1 MSESLEA
8 DVKTNPQ
15 GDPITSLEPEQKT
28 NPQGDP
34 ITSVAAPKSVDK
46 VDKKDPHAEAKRQKV
61 VTPEWMFKEAP
72 RVREFITGSEVAK
85 EAVRRSNVDF
95 SVAYPITPQSE
106 TMQLIGVLYGEGY
119 VKEYYRGEE
128 EYGVMSAI
136 AGASRA
142 GVRCFTA
149 TAGPGTLRGLE
160 PIASWPGHRLPA
172 VVMFTCRVV
181 NAPLAIQPD
190 NIEISYL
197 LNCGMILFH
206 AENQQDLF
214 DFIMAAF
221 IIGEKN
227 DVTLPVGVA
236 CDGFFVTH
244 ARGYV
249 RMQDREF
256 KLPPREAW
264 RGAVP
269 VLDAENPPAR
279 LSRDAPVQKSNFMA
293 YNIHAVWQQEV
304 WAGVERSKKYI
315 NKYINGMLTAENV
328 EGADALIVAS
338 GSAAAQSREAI
349 RLCKEKGINIGL
361 IKIRSL
367 RPFPTV
373 ELRQLCAKA
382 KLIVI
387 PEFNYVGWLA
397 KEVATAIFGH
407 SQAKIIAGPHVYGG
421 QSMPVELILDEV
433 ESGLTGKKS
442 TNVPQ
447 SAIMGTDVDPAAV
460 AHFMQNI

>member
-1 MSESLEA
+1 MSNPLESET
-8 DVKTNPQ
+8 KTNPQ
-15 GDPITSLEPEQKT
+15 GDPITS
-28 NPQGDP
+28 
-34 ITSVAAPKSVDK
+34 AAPVK
-46 VDKKDPHAEAKRQKV
+46 VSGAMKDPHEGAKKQRV
-61 VTPEWMFKEAP
+61 VTPEYMFFEAP
-72 RVREFITGSEVAK
+72 RKREFITGSEAAK
-85 EAVRRSNVDF
+85 EAIRRSNVDLAI
-95 SVAYPITPQSE
+95 AYPITPQSE
-106 TMQLIGVLYGEGY
+106 TMQLVGVLYGEGH

-128 EYGVMSAI
+128 EIGVMAAI
-136 AGASRA
+136 AGGSRA

-160 PIASWPGHRLPA
+160 GIASWPGHRLPA
-172 VVMFTCRVV
+172 VAMFTCRVV

-190 NIEISYL
+190 NIEIAYL
-197 LNCGMILFH
+197 LNCGMVLFH

-214 DFIMAAF
+214 DFIMKGF
-221 IIGEKN
+221 IISEQN

-249 RMQDREF
+249 DMMEKGV
-256 KLPPREAW
+256 KLPPRQPW

-304 WAGVERSKKYI
+304 WAAVERSRRYI
-315 NKYINGMLTAENV
+315 EQYMGGLCTAENV
-328 EGADALIVAS
+328 EGAEAVIVAS

-349 RLCKEKGINIGL
+349 RLCKEQGVNVGL

-367 RPFPTV
+367 RPFPIK
-373 ELRQLCAKA
+373 ELRRLCAKA
-382 KLIVI
+382 KLIVV

-397 KEVATAIFGH
+397 KDVAAAIYGY
-407 SQAKIIAGPHVYGG
+407 SNAKIVAGPHVYGG
-421 QSMPVELILDEV
+421 MSMPVEMIVDEV
-433 ESGLTGKKS
+433 IGGLTGKKS
-442 TNVPQ
+442 ITVPD
-447 SAIMGTDVDPAAV
+447 SAIMGRDVSQADV

>member
-1 MSESLEA
+1 MSDALESET
-8 DVKTNPQ
+8 KTNPQ
-15 GDPITSLEPEQKT
+15 GDPITS
-28 NPQGDP
+28 
-34 ITSVAAPKSVDK
+34 AAPVPSTTTQGGR
-46 VDKKDPHAEAKRQKV
+46 KDPHAEAKKQKV
-61 VTPEWMFKEAP
+61 VTPEFMFKEAP
-72 RVREFITGSEVAK
+72 REREFITGSECAK
-85 EAVRRSNVDF
+85 EAVRRSNVDM

-106 TMQLIGVLYGEGY
+106 TLQLIGVLYGEGY
-119 VKEYYRGEE
+119 VKEFYRGEE

-136 AGASRA
+136 AGGSRA

-190 NIEISYL
+190 NIEIAYL
-197 LNCGMILFH
+197 LQCGMIVFH

-214 DFIMAAF
+214 DFIMKAF
-221 IIGEKN
+221 IISEKN
-227 DVTLPVGVA
+227 DVTLPVGVC

-244 ARGYV
+244 ARGYCS
-249 RMQDREF
+249 MQDKGY
-256 KLPPREAW
+256 KLPGREAW

-304 WAGVERSKKYI
+304 WAAVERSRKYI
-315 NKYINGMLTAENV
+315 ELYMDGLIEACNV
-328 EGADALIVAS
+328 EGADVLLIAS

-349 RLCKEKGINIGL
+349 RVCTEKGIHAGL

-367 RPFPTV
+367 RPFPTE
-373 ELRQLCAKA
+373 ELRKLCRKA

-397 KEVATAIFGH
+397 RDVAAAIYGY
-407 SQAKIIAGPHVYGG
+407 SNAAIVRGPHVYGG
-421 QSMPVELILDEV
+421 MSMPVEMIVDEIV
-433 ESGLTGKKS
+433 AGLTGKKS
-442 TNVPQ
+442 STVPQ
-447 SAIMGTDVDPAAV
+447 SAIMGKVDPAEV

>member
-1 MSESLEA
+1 MSESLDTE
-8 DVKTNPQ
+8 V
-15 GDPITSLEPEQKT
+15 KT

-34 ITSVAAPKSVDK
+34 ITSVAAAPKAEV
-46 VDKKDPHAEAKRQKV
+46 KKDPHAEAKKQRV
-61 VTPEWMFKEAP
+61 VTPEYMFFEAP
-72 RVREFITGSEVAK
+72 RTKEFITGSEAAK
-85 EAVRRSNVDF
+85 EAVRRANVDL
-95 SVAYPITPQSE
+95 SIAYPITPQSE

-149 TAGPGTLRGLE
+149 TAGPGTLRGIE

-172 VVMFTCRVV
+172 VCMFTCRVV

-190 NIEISYL
+190 NIEVSYL
-197 LNCGMILFH
+197 LNCGMIVFH
-206 AENQQDLF
+206 AENQQDMF
-214 DFIMAAF
+214 DFIMKGF
-221 IIGEKN
+221 IISEMN
-227 DVTLPVGVA
+227 DVTLPVGVC

-249 RMQDREF
+249 HMQEKGI

-304 WAGVERSKKYI
+304 WAAVERSRKYI
-315 NKYINGMLTAENV
+315 NKFMGGLCSAENM
-328 EGADALIVAS
+328 ENADAVIIAA
-338 GSAAAQSREAI
+338 GSAAAQSREAV
-349 RLCKEKGINIGL
+349 RLCADKGIKVGL
-361 IKIRSL
+361 IKVRSL
-367 RPFPTV
+367 RPFPTE
-373 ELRQLCAKA
+373 ELRQLCKNT

-397 KEVATAIFGH
+397 REVATAIYGH
-407 SQAKIIAGPHVYGG
+407 SKAKIIAGPHVYGG
-421 QSMPVELILDEV
+421 QSMPVELIVDEV

-442 TNVPQ
+442 TNVAL
-447 SAIMGTDVDPAAV
+447 SAIMGTDVDQGAV
-460 AHFMQNI
+460 SHFMQNI

>member
-1 MSESLEA
+1 MSEALESE
-8 DVKTNPQ
+8 V
-15 GDPITSLEPEQKT
+15 KT

-34 ITSVAAPKSVDK
+34 ITSVAAQKADV
-46 VDKKDPHAEAKRQKV
+46 KKDPHAEAKKQKV
-61 VTPEWMFKEAP
+61 VSPEYMFLEAP
-72 RVREFITGSEVAK
+72 RTREFITGSEAAK
-85 EAVRRSNVDF
+85 EAVRRSNVDV
-95 SVAYPITPQSE
+95 SIAYPITPQSE

-119 VKEYYRGEE
+119 VKEYFRGEE

-149 TAGPGTLRGLE
+149 TAGPGTLRGIE

-172 VVMFTCRVV
+172 VAMFTCRVV

-197 LNCGMILFH
+197 LNCGMIVFH
-206 AENQQDLF
+206 AENQQDMF
-214 DFIMAAF
+214 DFIMKGF
-221 IIGEKN
+221 IISEKN
-227 DVTLPVGVA
+227 DVTLPVGVC

-249 RMQDREF
+249 HMQERGI

-304 WAGVERSKKYI
+304 WAAVERSRKYI
-315 NKYINGMLTAENV
+315 INYMDGLLSAENV
-328 EGADALIVAS
+328 DDADVLIVAS
-338 GSAAAQSREAI
+338 GSAAAQSREAM
-349 RLCKEKGINIGL
+349 RLCKEKGIKVGL

-367 RPFPTV
+367 RPFPTL

-397 KEVATAIFGH
+397 KDVAAAIYGY
-407 SQAKIIAGPHVYGG
+407 SKAKIIGGPRVYGG
-421 QSMPVELILDEV
+421 QSMPVELIVDEV
-433 ESGLTGKKS
+433 ESGATGKKS
-442 TNVPQ
+442 TNVAMSQ
-447 SAIMGTDVDPAAV
+447 IMGMTDSDQEAMG
-460 AHFMQNI
+460 HFMRSI

>member
-1 MSESLEA
+1 MSET
-8 DVKTNPQ
+8 KTNPQ
-15 GDPITSLEPEQKT
+15 GDPVTSMEPEQKT

-34 ITSVAAPKSVDK
+34 ITSVAVPKADAK
-46 VDKKDPHAEAKRQKV
+46 QDPHEAAKKQRV
-61 VTPEWMFKEAP
+61 VTPEYMFFEAP
-72 RVREFITGSEVAK
+72 RTKEFITGSESAK
-85 EAVRRSNVDF
+85 EAVRRSNVDL
-95 SVAYPITPQSE
+95 SIAYPITPQSE

-136 AGASRA
+136 AGGSRA

-172 VVMFTCRVV
+172 VAMFTCRVV

-190 NIEISYL
+190 NIEVSYL
-197 LNCGMILFH
+197 LNCGMIVFH
-206 AENQQDLF
+206 AENQQDMF
-214 DFIMAAF
+214 DFIMAGF
-221 IIGEKN
+221 MISEMN
-227 DVTLPVGVA
+227 DVTLPIGVC

-249 RMQDREF
+249 RMPEKGI
-256 KLPPREAW
+256 KLPPRQAW

-304 WAGVERSKKYI
+304 WAAVERSRKYI
-315 NKYINGMLTAENV
+315 DRYMGGMCTAENM
-328 EGADALIVAS
+328 ENADAVIIAS
-338 GSAAAQSREAI
+338 GSAAAQSREAA
-349 RLCKEKGINIGL
+349 RLCKDKGIKVGL

-367 RPFPTV
+367 RPFPTQALR
-373 ELRQLCAKA
+373 ELCKDT
-382 KLIVI
+382 KVIVI

-397 KEVATAIFGH
+397 KEVATAIYGH
-407 SQAKIIAGPHVYGG
+407 SKAKIIAGPHVYGG

-442 TNVPQ
+442 TNVPL
-447 SAIMGTDVDPAAV
+447 SAIMGGVDDPAAM
-460 AHFMQNI
+460 AHFMRSI

>member
-1 MSESLEA
+1 MMSEALEA
-8 DVKTNPQ
+8 
-15 GDPITSLEPEQKT
+15 EQKT

-34 ITSVAAPKSVDK
+34 ITSVAAPKPTETSAR
-46 VDKKDPHAEAKRQKV
+46 KDPHAEAKRQRV
-61 VTPEWMFKEAP
+61 VTPEYLFLEAP
-72 RVREFITGSEVAK
+72 RTKEFITGSEAAK
-85 EAVRRSNVDF
+85 EAVRRSNVDLAI
-95 SVAYPITPQSE
+95 AYPITPQSE

-128 EYGVMSAI
+128 EVGVMAAI
-136 AGASRA
+136 AGGSRA

-149 TAGPGTLRGLE
+149 TAGPGTLRGME
-160 PIASWPGHRLPA
+160 GIASWPGHRLPA
-172 VVMFTCRVV
+172 VAMFTCRVV

-190 NIEISYL
+190 NIEVAYL
-197 LNCGMILFH
+197 LNCGMIVLH
-206 AENQQDLF
+206 AENQQDMF
-214 DFIMAAF
+214 DFILAGF
-221 IIGEKN
+221 TISEKN
-227 DVTLPVGVA
+227 DVTLPVGVC

-249 RMQDREF
+249 RMQERGI

-304 WAGVERSKKYI
+304 WAAVERSRKYI
-315 NKYINGMLTAENV
+315 NQYMGGLLSAENM
-328 EGADALIVAS
+328 ENADAVIIAS
-338 GSAAAQSREAI
+338 GSAAAQSREAA
-349 RLCKEKGINIGL
+349 RLCADKGIKVGL
-361 IKIRSL
+361 IKVRSL
-367 RPFPTV
+367 RPFPTD
-373 ELRQLCAKA
+373 ELRKLCKDA

-397 KEVATAIFGH
+397 REVATAIYGH
-407 SQAKIIAGPHVYGG
+407 SKAKIIAGPHVYGG

-442 TNVPQ
+442 TNVPL
-447 SAIMGTDVDPAAV
+447 SAIMGADVNQADV
-460 AHFMQNI
+460 THFMQNI

>member
-1 MSESLEA
+1 MSDSLASE
-8 DVKTNPQ
+8 VKA
-15 GDPITSLEPEQKT
+15 

-34 ITSVAAPKSVDK
+34 ITSVAPQKTAPSEAR
-46 VDKKDPHAEAKRQKV
+46 KDPHAEAKKQRV
-61 VTPEWMFKEAP
+61 VTPEYMFLEAP
-72 RVREFITGSEVAK
+72 RTREFITGSEAAK
-85 EAVRRSNVDF
+85 EAIRRSNVDLA
-95 SVAYPITPQSE
+95 VAYPITPQSE
-106 TMQLIGVLYGEGY
+106 TMQLVGVLYGEGY

-128 EYGVMSAI
+128 EIGVMAAI
-136 AGASRA
+136 AGGSRA

-160 PIASWPGHRLPA
+160 GIVSWPGHRLPA
-172 VVMFTCRVV
+172 VAFFTCRVV

-190 NIEISYL
+190 NIEMAYL
-197 LNCGMILFH
+197 LNSGMVVFH
-206 AENQQDLF
+206 AENQQDVF
-214 DFIMAAF
+214 DFIMKGF
-221 IIGEKN
+221 VISEQN
-227 DVTLPVGVA
+227 DVTLPVGVC

-249 RMQDREF
+249 HMQERGI
-256 KLPPREAW
+256 KLPPRDAW

-304 WAGVERSKKYI
+304 WAANERARKYI
-315 NKYINGMLTAENV
+315 GRFMGGLCTAEHTDD
-328 EGADALIVAS
+328 ADAILIAS

-349 RLCKEKGINIGL
+349 RLCAEKGIHAGL

-367 RPFPTV
+367 RPFPIP

-397 KEVATAIFGH
+397 KDVAAAIYGH
-407 SQAKIIAGPHVYGG
+407 SKAKIIAGPHVYGG
-421 QSMPVELILDEV
+421 QSMPVELIVDEV
-433 ESGLTGKKS
+433 EAGLTGKRS
-442 TNVPQ
+442 TNVPM

>member
-1 MSESLEA
+1 MSESLDTE
-8 DVKTNPQ
+8 V
-15 GDPITSLEPEQKT
+15 KT

-34 ITSVAAPKSVDK
+34 ITSVAAAPKTEV
-46 VDKKDPHAEAKRQKV
+46 KKDPHAEAKKQRV
-61 VTPEWMFKEAP
+61 VTSEYMFFEAP
-72 RVREFITGSEVAK
+72 RTKEFITGSEAAK
-85 EAVRRSNVDF
+85 EAIRRSNVDMAI
-95 SVAYPITPQSE
+95 AYPITPQSE
-106 TMQLIGVLYGEGY
+106 TMQLVGVLYGEGY

-128 EYGVMSAI
+128 EVGVMAAI
-136 AGASRA
+136 AGGSRA

-160 PIASWPGHRLPA
+160 GIASWPGHRLPA
-172 VVMFTCRVV
+172 VAMFTCRVV

-190 NIEISYL
+190 NIEIAYL
-197 LNCGMILFH
+197 LNCGMVVFH
-206 AENQQDLF
+206 AENQQDMF
-214 DFIMAAF
+214 DFIMKGF
-221 IIGEKN
+221 IISEMN
-227 DVTLPVGVA
+227 DVTLPVGVC

-249 RMQDREF
+249 RMQEKGI

-304 WAGVERSKKYI
+304 WAAVERSRKYI
-315 NKYINGMLTAENV
+315 NKFMGGLCSAENMDK
-328 EGADALIVAS
+328 ADAVIIAS
-338 GSAAAQSREAI
+338 GSAAAQSREAA
-349 RLCKEKGINIGL
+349 RLCADKGVKVGL
-361 IKIRSL
+361 IKVRSL
-367 RPFPTV
+367 RPFPTE
-373 ELRQLCAKA
+373 ELRQLCKNT

-397 KEVATAIFGH
+397 REVATAIYGH
-407 SQAKIIAGPHVYGG
+407 SKAKIIAGPHVYGG
-421 QSMPVELILDEV
+421 QSMPVELIVDEV

-442 TNVPQ
+442 TNVPL
-447 SAIMGTDVDPAAV
+447 SAIMGTDVDQSAV
-460 AHFMQNI
+460 SHFMQNI

>member
-1 MSESLEA
+1 MSET
-8 DVKTNPQ
+8 KTNPQ

-34 ITSVAAPKSVDK
+34 ITSVAAPKPTGDV
-46 VDKKDPHAEAKRQKV
+46 KKDPHAEAKRQRV
-61 VTPEWMFKEAP
+61 VTPEYMFFNAP
-72 RVREFITGSEVAK
+72 RTKEFITGSEAAK
-85 EAVRRSNVDF
+85 EAVRRSNVDL
-95 SVAYPITPQSE
+95 SIAYPITPQSE

-136 AGASRA
+136 AGGSRA

-160 PIASWPGHRLPA
+160 PIVSWPGHRLPA
-172 VVMFTCRVV
+172 VAMFTCRVV

-190 NIEISYL
+190 NIEIAYL
-197 LNCGMILFH
+197 LNCGMVVFH
-206 AENQQDLF
+206 AENQQDMF
-214 DFIMAAF
+214 DFLMIGF
-221 IIGEKN
+221 IIGEMN
-227 DVTLPVGVA
+227 DVTLPVGVC

-249 RMQDREF
+249 RMPEKGI

-304 WAGVERSKKYI
+304 WAAVERSRKYI
-315 NKYINGMLTAENV
+315 ERYMGGLCTAENMDK
-328 EGADALIVAS
+328 ADAVIIAS
-338 GSAAAQSREAI
+338 GSAAAQSREAA
-349 RLCKEKGINIGL
+349 RLCAEKGIKVGL
-361 IKIRSL
+361 IKVRSL
-367 RPFPTV
+367 RPFPTR
-373 ELRQLCAKA
+373 ELRELCKDT
-382 KLIVI
+382 KIIVI

-397 KEVATAIFGH
+397 KEVATAIYGH
-407 SQAKIIAGPHVYGG
+407 SKAKIIAGPHVYGG
-421 QSMPVELILDEV
+421 QSMPVELIVDEV

-442 TNVPQ
+442 TNVPL
-447 SAIMGTDVDPAAV
+447 SAIMGVDDPAAM
-460 AHFMQNI
+460 AHFMRSI

>member
-15 GDPITSLEPEQKT
+15 GDPITAAEPEQKT

-34 ITSVAAPKSVDK
+34 ITSVAAPKADG
-46 VDKKDPHAEAKRQKV
+46 KKDPHAEAKKQKV
-61 VTPEWMFKEAP
+61 VTPEHMFFEAP
-72 RVREFITGSEVAK
+72 RTREFITGSESAK
-85 EAVRRSNVDF
+85 EAVRRSNVDL
-95 SVAYPITPQSE
+95 SIAYPITPQSE

-149 TAGPGTLRGLE
+149 TAGPGTLRGIE

-172 VVMFTCRVV
+172 VAMFTCRVV

-197 LNCGMILFH
+197 LNCGMIVFH
-206 AENQQDLF
+206 AENQQDMF
-214 DFIMAAF
+214 DFIMKGF
-221 IIGEKN
+221 IISEMN
-227 DVTLPVGVA
+227 DVTLPVGVC

-249 RMQDREF
+249 HMQEKGI

-304 WAGVERSKKYI
+304 WAAVERSRKYI
-315 NKYINGMLTAENV
+315 NKFMGGLLSAENM
-328 EGADALIVAS
+328 EKADAVIIAS
-338 GSAAAQSREAI
+338 GSAAAQSREAVRI
-349 RLCKEKGINIGL
+349 CADKSIKVGL
-361 IKIRSL
+361 IKVRSL
-367 RPFPTV
+367 RPFPTE
-373 ELRQLCAKA
+373 ELRKLCKDV

-397 KEVATAIFGH
+397 KDVATAIYGH
-407 SQAKIIAGPHVYGG
+407 SKAKIIAGPHVYGG
-421 QSMPVELILDEV
+421 QSMPVELIVDEV

-442 TNVPQ
+442 TNVPL
-447 SAIMGTDVDPAAV
+447 SAIMGTDVDQAAV

>member
-1 MSESLEA
+1 MRETE
-8 DVKTNPQ
+8 VKTNPQ

-28 NPQGDP
+28 NPQGDV
-34 ITSVAAPKSVDK
+34 ISTVTVQKSDG
-46 VDKKDPHAEAKRQKV
+46 KKDPHAEAKRQRV
-61 VTPEWMFKEAP
+61 VTPEYMFFEAP
-72 RVREFITGSEVAK
+72 RTKEFITGSESAK
-85 EAVRRSNVDF
+85 EAVRRSNVDL
-95 SVAYPITPQSE
+95 SIAYPITPQSE

-136 AGASRA
+136 AGGSRA

-172 VVMFTCRVV
+172 VAMFTCRVV

-197 LNCGMILFH
+197 LNCGMIVFH
-206 AENQQDLF
+206 AENQQDMF
-214 DFIMAAF
+214 DFIMAGF
-221 IIGEKN
+221 MISEMN
-227 DVTLPVGVA
+227 DVTLPVGVC

-249 RMQDREF
+249 RMQEKGI
-256 KLPPREAW
+256 KLPPRQAW

-304 WAGVERSKKYI
+304 WAAVERSRKYI
-315 NKYINGMLTAENV
+315 NRYMGGLCTAENMDK
-328 EGADALIVAS
+328 ADAVIIAS
-338 GSAAAQSREAI
+338 GSAAAQSREAA
-349 RLCKEKGINIGL
+349 RLCKDKGIKVGL
-361 IKIRSL
+361 IKVRSL
-367 RPFPTV
+367 RPFPTQ
-373 ELRQLCAKA
+373 ELRELCKDT
-382 KLIVI
+382 KVIVI

-397 KEVATAIFGH
+397 KEVATAIYGH
-407 SQAKIIAGPHVYGG
+407 SKAKIIAGPHVYGG
-421 QSMPVELILDEV
+421 QSMPVELIVDEV

-442 TNVPQ
+442 TNVPL
-447 SAIMGTDVDPAAV
+447 SAIMGVDDPAAM
-460 AHFMQNI
+460 AHFMRSI

>member
-1 MSESLEA
+1 MSET
-8 DVKTNPQ
+8 KTNPQ
-15 GDPITSLEPEQKT
+15 GDPVTSMEPEQKT

-34 ITSVAAPKSVDK
+34 ITSVAAQKPTGDAR
-46 VDKKDPHAEAKRQKV
+46 KDPHEDAKRQRV
-61 VTPEWMFKEAP
+61 VTPEYMFSEAP
-72 RVREFITGSEVAK
+72 RTKEFITGSEAAK

-136 AGASRA
+136 AGGSRA

-172 VVMFTCRVV
+172 LAMFTCRVV

-197 LNCGMILFH
+197 LNCGMIVFH

-214 DFIMAAF
+214 DFIMKGF
-221 IIGEKN
+221 IISEMN
-227 DVTLPVGVA
+227 DVTLPVGVC

-249 RMQDREF
+249 RMQDRGL
-256 KLPPREAW
+256 KLPAREAW

-304 WAGVERSKKYI
+304 WAAVERSRKYI
-315 NKYINGMLTAENV
+315 NRYMGGLCTAENMDK
-328 EGADALIVAS
+328 ADAIIIAS
-338 GSAAAQSREAI
+338 GSAAAQSREAA
-349 RLCKEKGINIGL
+349 RLCKDKGIKVGL

-367 RPFPTV
+367 RPFPTQ
-373 ELRQLCAKA
+373 ELRELCKDAKV
-382 KLIVI
+382 IVI

-397 KEVATAIFGH
+397 KEVATAIYGH
-407 SQAKIIAGPHVYGG
+407 SKAKIIAGPHVYGG

-442 TNVPQ
+442 TNVPL
-447 SAIMGTDVDPAAV
+447 SAIMGVDDPAAM
-460 AHFMQNI
+460 AHFMRSI

>member
-1 MSESLEA
+1 MSESLETE
-8 DVKTNPQ
+8 V
-15 GDPITSLEPEQKT
+15 KT

-34 ITSVAAPKSVDK
+34 ITSVAAPKVEG
-46 VDKKDPHAEAKRQKV
+46 KKDPHAEAKKQAV
-61 VTPEWMFKEAP
+61 VTPEYLFLEAP
-72 RVREFITGSEVAK
+72 RNREFITGSEAAK

-95 SVAYPITPQSE
+95 AVAYPITPQSE

-149 TAGPGTLRGLE
+149 TAGPGTLRGIE

-172 VVMFTCRVV
+172 VCMFTCRVV

-197 LNCGMILFH
+197 LNCGMIVFH
-206 AENQQDLF
+206 AENQQDMF
-214 DFIMAAF
+214 DFIMKGF
-221 IIGEKN
+221 IISEKN
-227 DVTLPVGVA
+227 DVTLPVGVC

-249 RMQDREF
+249 HMQDRSM

-304 WAGVERSKKYI
+304 WAAVERSRKYI
-315 NKYINGMLTAENV
+315 NQYMGGLLSAENM
-328 EGADALIVAS
+328 ENADAVIIAS
-338 GSAAAQSREAI
+338 GSAAAQSREAA
-349 RLCKEKGINIGL
+349 RLCADKGIKVGL
-361 IKIRSL
+361 IKVRSL
-367 RPFPTV
+367 RPFPTDD
-373 ELRQLCAKA
+373 LRKLCKNT

-397 KEVATAIFGH
+397 REVATAIYGH
-407 SQAKIIAGPHVYGG
+407 SKAKIIAGPHVYGG
-421 QSMPVELILDEV
+421 QSMPVELIVDEV

-442 TNVPQ
+442 TNVPL
-447 SAIMGTDVDPAAV
+447 SAIMGGDVDPAAV
-460 AHFMQNI
+460 THFMQNI